1 MEARGWIYYWH
12 KRASPN
18 ALGSAV
24 LGVQELIQPGAE
36 RVLEMRQNQR
46 AEGQD
51 AGGSD
56 ESGRPGT

>member
-12 KRASPN
+12 NRASPN

-24 LGVQELIQPGAE
+24 LGVQKLIQPGAE

-46 AEGQD
+46 AERLSNP
-51 AGGSD
+51 AAHP
-56 ESGRPGT
+56 GRKA